1 MKRGIF
7 VAILTILIIA
17 VIIWVEY
24 QIAVSELPDWVK
36 YILLK

>member
-1 MKRGIF
+1 MKRTAF
-7 VAILTILIIA
+7 VIVLTILIIA

-36 YILLK
+36 FILLK

>member
-7 VAILTILIIA
+7 VVVLTILIII
-17 VIIWVEY
+17 VIIWIEY
-24 QIAVSELPDWVK
+24 KIAVSELPDWVK

>member
-7 VAILTILIIA
+7 VVVLTILIIA
-17 VIIWVEY
+17 VIIWIEY